1 VGQLI
6 DEGSGALIKVS
17 IEWIAVGATSKK

>member
-6 DEGSGALIKVS
+6 DEVSGALIKVR
-17 IEWIAVGATSKK
+17 IEWIAVGATSNK